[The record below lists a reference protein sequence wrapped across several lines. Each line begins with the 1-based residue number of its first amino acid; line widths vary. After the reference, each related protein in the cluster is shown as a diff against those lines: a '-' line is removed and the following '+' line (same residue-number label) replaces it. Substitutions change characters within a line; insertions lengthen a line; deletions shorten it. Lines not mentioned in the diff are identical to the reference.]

1 MGNGHAP
8 SLALSCVRMRNGHA
22 LSPVSESGM
31 AHLFLTGAT
40 GFIGRH
46 LVPELLA
53 RGHRVTALVRGGREV
68 PGATVIDGDVARSG
82 LGIDVDPSAFD
93 AVVHLAA
100 IYDLLADEEQL
111 FTTNVAGTANLL
123 GWLGTDWAGV
133 LHHVSSVAVA
143 GDFGGSLEEDGFDL
157 GQGFA
162 NPYHRSKFEAEKLVR
177 SSGLRTRIYRPS
189 AVVGHSITGA
199 IDRAD
204 GPYFL
209 FRALKRARDVY
220 PRWMPLPNTLEGRI
234 NMVPVD
240 WVAAAMAHWIDAGED
255 GRTYHLVDPSPPY
268 AGDTWNLLS
277 EAAGGP
283 AMRGSLSRWK
293 KRVPFVFDTAAGLG
307 AVQWYGVQRLR
318 EMGVPPEVKA
328 SFNQQVKFGAA
339 SHDALPEALRCP
351 AQSAYV
357 APIWDYWLRNL
368 DPALDPIG
376 TARQSIEG
384 KVVLITGG
392 SSGVGAELAVQCG
405 AAGATVLLAARREE
419 ALKEVAARVAAAGGR
434 CRWRVSDLN
443 ELDECDALVAWAT
456 QEEGRVDIL
465 VNNAARSIRRTAAE
479 SLERFHDF
487 ERVMRLNFF
496 APVRLIRGVLP
507 GMRQRGDGVI
517 VNVLTAGITL
527 PTPYFAAYGAS
538 KSALHHLTDTLSAE
552 HLHEGVHVMS
562 VLLPWVRTAMMDEE
576 RYGDT
581 RAMTAEQAAAWM
593 LEGIVARRRR
603 VVNGTF
609 KRRWVINVLAP
620 TFMTRALSIVTR
632 IYSEEPGDSPEFDAD
647 RALLK
652 RFFKGPL
659 V

>member
-1 MGNGHAP
+1 
-8 SLALSCVRMRNGHA
+8 
-22 LSPVSESGM
+22 M
-31 AHLFLTGAT
+31 AQILITGAT
-40 GFIGRH
+40 GLIGRH
-46 LVPELLA
+46 LVPELRR
-53 RGHRVTALVRGGREV
+53 RGHEVTAVVRGGREV
-68 PGATVIDGDVARSG
+68 DGATVVDGDVCQPG
-82 LGIDVDPSAFD
+82 LGLEVKASEFD

-100 IYDLLADEEQL
+100 VYDLLADEDHL
-111 FTTNVAGTANLL
+111 LSTNVGGVENLL
-123 GWLGTDWAGV
+123 AWLGSDWGGV
-133 LHHVSSVAVA
+133 LHHISSVAIA
-143 GDFGGSLEEDGFDL
+143 GDFSGRLEEDGFDV

-162 NPYHRSKFEAEKLVR
+162 NPYHRSKFEAEKRVR
-177 SSGLRTRIYRPS
+177 DSGLRTRIYRPS
-189 AVVGHSITGA
+189 AVVGDSKTGA

-209 FRALKRARDVY
+209 FPALKRARDVY

-240 WVAAAMAHWIDAGED
+240 WVARAMAHWIDAGED
-255 GRTYHLVDPSPPY
+255 GQTYHLVDPEPPY

-277 EAAGGP
+277 DAAGGP
-283 AMRGSLSRWK
+283 PMRGSLSRWK
-293 KRVPFVFDTAAGLG
+293 KRVPFVFDTAGGLG
-307 AVQWYGVQRLR
+307 MVRFYGEQRLR
-318 EMGVPPEVKA
+318 DLGVPPQVKA
-328 SFNQQVKFGAA
+328 SFNQKVKFGAA
-339 SHDALPEALRCP
+339 SHDSLPENLRCP
-351 AQSAYV
+351 PQSAYV

-368 DPALDPIG
+368 DSDLDPIEA
-376 TARQSIEG
+376 ARTKIEG

-405 AAGATVLLAARREE
+405 AAGATVLLAARREAE
-419 ALKEVAARVAAAGGR
+419 LTAVAERVRTAGGT
-434 CRWRVSDLN
+434 CAWRVTDLN
-443 ELDECDALVAWAT
+443 EVEECDALVAWA
-456 QEEGRVDIL
+456 QAEAGQVDIL
-465 VNNAARSIRRTAAE
+465 VNNAARSIRRPAAE
-479 SLERFHDF
+479 SLERYHDF
-487 ERVMRLNFF
+487 ERVMKLNFF

-507 GMRQRGDGVI
+507 GMRERGDGVI

-562 VLLPWVRTAMMDEE
+562 VLLPWVRTAMMDQD

-581 RAMTAEQAAAWM
+581 KAMTADKAAAWM
-593 LEGIVARRRR
+593 LDGIVRRKRR

-609 KRRWVINVLAP
+609 RRRWAINVLAP
-620 TFMTRALSIVTR
+620 AFMTRALSIVTR
-632 IYSEEPGDSPEFDAD
+632 VYADEPSEHPEFEAD